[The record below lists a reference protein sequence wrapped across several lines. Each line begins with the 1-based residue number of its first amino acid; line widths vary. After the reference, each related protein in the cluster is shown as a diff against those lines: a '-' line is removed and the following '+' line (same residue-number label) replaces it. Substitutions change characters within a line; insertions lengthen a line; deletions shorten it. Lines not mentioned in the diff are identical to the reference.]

1 MILQSTST
9 SGVIKLIIRASTMAI
24 VVDRLTGMLHLLVRV
39 MVVRAPVIHNTVQ
52 LLLMQVVAR
61 HEQTCS
67 ARRHYLVIW
76 RLVAGLVN
84 MMVVESDL
92 LLLVIGVC
100 IALTLSLII
109 LTMMV
114 VSVLRLIHETHCCRS

>member
-39 MVVRAPVIHNTVQ
+39 MVRAPVIHNTVQ